1 MSNFDTRK
9 DILVIDYPVSL
20 SPTGYMHMG
29 SLLALN
35 VNIHDLHNES
45 GFCGTKR

>member
-9 DILVIDYPVSL
+9 DILVIDYLVSL
-20 SPTGYMHMG
+20 SLMGYMLMG

-35 VNIHDLHNES
+35 VTIHDLHNE
-45 GFCGTKR
+45 